1 MMRQIQRQ
9 TVGGILFSACIGSLV
24 WQTSAM
30 AALPSGLYQG
40 TLTVYA
46 PATLGG
52 TFTKPICLKF
62 NTNGTYADSYF
73 GSLSTASGLWAPT
86 KVVAGRWESIHFTPA
101 AGSYNGVATSTG
113 KLLADGIT
121 GLRKAGTTTLFATP
135 LKLSATKVS
144 RCTAATQSSG
154 SLIPLGSGS
163 PAELR

>member
-1 MMRQIQRQ
+1 MIRQIQLQ
-9 TVGGILFSACIGSLV
+9 TVGGILFSAWMGSLV

-40 TLTVYA
+40 TLTLYA

-73 GSLSTASGLWAPT
+73 GSLSKAGGLWAPT
-86 KVVAGRWESIHFTPA
+86 KVVAGRWEAIHFNFS
-101 AGSYNGVATSTG
+101 GSYNGVATSTG

-121 GLRKAGTTTLFATP
+121 GLIKPGSTTLFPTP
-135 LKLSATKVS
+135 LKLSATRVS
-144 RCTAATQSSG
+144 RCTAASQSRG
-154 SLIPLGSGS
+154 SLMPLSSGS